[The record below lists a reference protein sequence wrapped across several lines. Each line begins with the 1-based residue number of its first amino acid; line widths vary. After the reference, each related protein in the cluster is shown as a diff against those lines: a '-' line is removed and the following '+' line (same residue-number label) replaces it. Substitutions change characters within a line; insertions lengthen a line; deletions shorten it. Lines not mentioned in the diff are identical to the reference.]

1 MGSDRQLERLQR
13 KRERLEDKCDVW
25 DEKHHALEKE
35 AILETDAAKKFKLD
49 QDLEVAAAEIERLN
63 QQIEQLNRQIAALE
77 GTVDLQSR
85 SPFSTQQLHEAL
97 LKLGYRQQVR
107 LFRRLIA
114 AHSVAAFLI
123 HGEMEYGQRWLLNR
137 LVSQYLPDWFTGKVV
152 KVNVS
157 RKVRR
162 SDASALWRE
171 LGRRVGL
178 RGNEFDQADIAE
190 GVYRW
195 WQTQDVLLV
204 FHDVDF
210 LPKEGF
216 DQLVQEFWLP
226 LASRARQA
234 QANRQANQPVNQ
246 ATDRGVAQGSTLGS
260 QGEESR
266 FKLLMFMVDYDGR
279 VGEWDVPF
287 VEKLEANWQPATPVK
302 APKLDEFSDDELTD
316 WLEQEYSDLP
326 RSLTAEID
334 GTVQE
339 ILHNSD
345 DGIPERALE
354 EICDRTGFNWYE
366 LRDRWQKL

>member
-1 MGSDRQLERLQR
+1 MVSDRQLERLQR
-13 KRERLEDKCDVW
+13 KREHLEEECDLW
-25 DEKHHALEKE
+25 EGQRHALRKD
-35 AILETDAAKKFKLD
+35 AILKTDAAEKFKLT
-49 QDLEVAAAEIERLN
+49 QKLENADAEIEKLN
-63 QQIEQLNRQIAALE
+63 GQIEQLSRQIAALE
-77 GTVDLQSR
+77 GTVDLQS
-85 SPFSTQQLHEAL
+85 SLPFGAQQLHEAL

-114 AHSVAAFLI
+114 QHSVAAFLI

-152 KVNVS
+152 TVNVS

-162 SDASALWRE
+162 SNASALWRE

-178 RGNEFDQADIAE
+178 RGNEFDQAKIAA

-210 LPKEGF
+210 LPKQGL

-226 LASRARQA
+226 LASQAKQA
-234 QANRQANQPVNQ
+234 QATRQASP
-246 ATDRGVAQGSTLGS
+246 GS
-260 QGEESR
+260 QGEDSQ
-266 FKLLMFMVDYDGR
+266 FKLLMFLVDYDGR
-279 VGEWDVPF
+279 VGEWDIPF
-287 VEKLEANWQPATPVK
+287 VEKLDANWQSATPIK
-302 APKLDEFSDDELTD
+302 APKLNEFSDDELTD
-316 WLEQEYSDLP
+316 WLETEYSALP
-326 RSLTAEID
+326 SALTAEID

-339 ILHNSD
+339 ILNNSN